1 MASNGSISKSAL
13 FGNVTL
19 SWSTISQ
26 DVYTKKSTIS
36 YKLTI
41 YRTSNITS
49 NITKDYW
56 IKFNGVTVSSGVDN
70 IGGSGTK
77 TLASGTLTLTHDSD
91 GECAFTLAFSQE
103 INITWSGKSI
113 GILSASGSGALNKIS
128 TPTIPMLSAS
138 TVAIG
143 SNLTITLNR
152 DKPTYLHKL
161 TYTWGS
167 QLVNVEI
174 ASGVDTSYTW
184 TVPNDF
190 MNYIPN
196 GTSGTCYL
204 TVTTYDSGG
213 TIGTNT
219 VSFTGTVPESILPK
233 INSVTLSDTG
243 PSSNLGWGVWVQ
255 GKSRLNVAV
264 NASGIYG
271 SRITVCNISGLGNT
285 INSTNG
291 ELGVLAASGSVTI
304 NITVTDSRGRTVTT
318 DRTISVEAYSEPVIE
333 IATIERANNAGTP
346 IDNGTYAKIILKAS
360 GSSVA
365 ANNTVEAK
373 IYHMRS
379 DLTAWTLARTIPIT
393 YSIDQTVMIADM
405 IASRSYAYKIELSD
419 AFGVATAEMTLRA
432 EGAVIGWLAGGLGV
446 SFGKAA
452 EEPYTADFDWKIHGR
467 KGAQFDSD
475 VTVSGELVAGDLSV
489 SGNLSGD
496 GAGITRNGLPTLHC
510 VDIASLSLGGTNFQL
525 GTTNV
530 YTKIPFSKYAYNI
543 TNVLTISENG
553 ILIPAGVR
561 AVKISAQICLGAAT
575 AGVRYAQISK
585 NSWADTVARSQR
597 HHVSTASPET
607 HAIPSA
613 LLTVNEGDIIIL
625 GVYGNASDWVYG
637 NHNQTYLTVEA
648 YA

>member
-1 MASNGSISKSAL
+1 MASSGSISKSAA

-19 SWSTISQ
+19 SWTTISQ

-41 YRTSNITS
+41 YRSSNITS

-56 IKFNGVTVSSGVDN
+56 IKINGVTVNAGVDN

-77 TLASGTLTLTHDSD
+77 TLASGTHILTHDSN
-91 GECAFTLAFSQE
+91 GECYFTLAFSQE

-113 GILSASGSGALNKIS
+113 GILSASGSGTLNKIS
-128 TPTIPMLSAS
+128 TPTIPTLSAS

-152 DKPTYLHKL
+152 DKSTYLHKL
-161 TYTWGS
+161 TYSWGS
-167 QLVNVEI
+167 QLVNIEI
-174 ASGVDTSYTW
+174 ASGVGTSYTW

-219 VSFTGTVPESILPK
+219 VSFTGTVPASIVPK

-243 PSSNLGWGVWVQ
+243 PTAGLGWGVWVQ
-255 GKSRLNVAV
+255 GKSRLNVTV

-318 DRTISVEAYSEPVIE
+318 SRTISVEAYSEPVIE
-333 IATIERANNAGTP
+333 TATIERANNAGTP
-346 IDNGTYAKIILKAS
+346 IDNGTYAKIALKAS

-365 ANNTVEAK
+365 EKNAVEAK

-379 DLTAWTLARTIPIT
+379 DLTEWTLARTIPVT
-393 YSIDQTVMIADM
+393 YSIDQTVMIANM
-405 IASRSYAYKIELSD
+405 IASRSYAYKIELTD
-419 AFGVATAEMTLRA
+419 AFGTTTAEMTLRA

-452 EEPYTADFDWKIHGR
+452 EEQYTADFEWDIHGR
-467 KGAQFDSD
+467 KNAQFDSD
-475 VTVSGELVAGDLSV
+475 VSVNGKLIADAGSL
-489 SGNLSGD
+489 
-496 GAGITRNGLPTLHC
+496 TRHGFPTLQC

-525 GTTNV
+525 GTTNA
-530 YTKIPFSKYAYNI
+530 YMKIPFSKYAYNI
-543 TNVLTISENG
+543 TGVLTISENG

-561 AVKISAQICLGAAT
+561 AVKVSAQICLGAAT
-575 AGVRYAQISK
+575 AGVRYAQIAK
-585 NSWADTVARSQR
+585 NGWVDAVARSQR

-607 HAIPSA
+607 HAIPST
-613 LLTVNEGDIIIL
+613 LLTVSEGDIIIL
-625 GVYGNASDWVYG
+625 GVYGNASDYVYG
-637 NHNQTYLTVEA
+637 NHNQTYLMVEA